1 MNMEFE
7 IIYLKDIEKPEIAK
21 ILDTIK
27 EKNDGMY
34 DALLSHLRSEGT
46 SGIRDDVLKFIANH
60 IEEFKTDESY
70 LYNVAALVGN
80 AKVTPDHLSWAVSY
94 FNNRNLISIDDFMII
109 FSEAIEKGMPLS
121 VIQKCYMDAGDNEV
135 QLYEK
140 ILSYGRE
147 EEKTEETEEMEE
159 NVVGER
165 ASDEKTDNKKQELTN
180 VSADVVEEMEEDANK
195 TDMEEMFENLLVAM
209 SHGNKT
215 MDMSVI
221 RVQEEFNKIV
231 AKLQV
236 DLTELTS
243 YVTQVVREW
252 EGDKEEIGRLNA
264 LSKIQQKVMSNQQQR
279 INELQGKIL
288 RQENRIREAEKFEM
302 QQAAIQRKITE
313 LGSLAASEYGEN
325 FSKEITEK

>member
-7 IIYLKDIEKPEIAK
+7 IIYLKDIEKLEIAK

-60 IEEFKTDESY
+60 IEEFKTDENY
-70 LYNVAALVGN
+70 LYNIAALVGN

-94 FNNRNLISIDDFMII
+94 FNNENLISIDDFMII
-109 FSEAIEKGMPLS
+109 FSEAIEKDMPLS
-121 VIQKCYMDAGDNEV
+121 VIQKCYKDAGNNEV

-140 ILSYGRE
+140 IVSYSG
-147 EEKTEETEEMEE
+147 EEKKEEETED
-159 NVVGER
+159 NVAGES
-165 ASDEKTDNKKQELTN
+165 ASDEKTEDKKLELAN
-180 VSADVVEEMEEDANK
+180 VSADVVEEMEEDTSK

-264 LSKIQQKVMSNQQQR
+264 LTKIQQKVMSNQQQR

>member
-7 IIYLKDIEKPEIAK
+7 IIYLKDIEKLEIAK

-60 IEEFKTDESY
+60 IEEFKTDENY
-70 LYNVAALVGN
+70 LYNIAALVGN

-94 FNNRNLISIDDFMII
+94 FNNENLISIDDFMII
-109 FSEAIEKGMPLS
+109 FSEAIEKDMPLS
-121 VIQKCYMDAGDNEV
+121 VIQKCYKDAGNNEV

-140 ILSYGRE
+140 IVSYSG
-147 EEKTEETEEMEE
+147 EEKKEEETED
-159 NVVGER
+159 NVAGES
-165 ASDEKTDNKKQELTN
+165 ASDEKTEDKKLELAN
-180 VSADVVEEMEEDANK
+180 VSADVVEEMEEDTSK

>member
-1 MNMEFE
+1 MNMEFK
-7 IIYLKDIEKPEIAK
+7 IIYFKDIEKPEIAE

-27 EKNDGMY
+27 KKNDGMY

-46 SGIRDDVLKFIANH
+46 SGIRDDILKFIANH
-60 IEEFKTDESY
+60 IEEFKTDENY
-70 LYNVAALVGN
+70 LYNIAALVGN

-94 FNNRNLISIDDFMII
+94 FNNENLISIDDFMII
-109 FSEAIEKGMPLS
+109 FSEAIEKDMPLS
-121 VIQKCYMDAGDNEV
+121 VIQKCYKDAGNNEV

-140 ILSYGRE
+140 IVSYGG
-147 EEKTEETEEMEE
+147 EEKKKEETED
-159 NVVGER
+159 NVAGES
-165 ASDEKTDNKKQELTN
+165 ASDEKTEDKKLELAN
-180 VSADVVEEMEEDANK
+180 VSADVVEEMEEDTSK

-221 RVQEEFNKIV
+221 RVQEGFNKIV

-264 LSKIQQKVMSNQQQR
+264 LTKIQQKVMSNQQQR

>member
-7 IIYLKDIEKPEIAK
+7 IIYLKDIEKLEIAK

-60 IEEFKTDESY
+60 IEEFKTDENY
-70 LYNVAALVGN
+70 LYNIAALVGN

-94 FNNRNLISIDDFMII
+94 FNNENLISIDDFMII
-109 FSEAIEKGMPLS
+109 FSEAIEKDMPLS
-121 VIQKCYMDAGDNEV
+121 VIQKCYKDAGNNEV

-140 ILSYGRE
+140 IVSYSE
-147 EEKTEETEEMEE
+147 EEKKEEETED
-159 NVVGER
+159 NVAGES
-165 ASDEKTDNKKQELTN
+165 ASDEKTEDNKLELAN
-180 VSADVVEEMEEDANK
+180 VSADVVEEMEEDTSK

-264 LSKIQQKVMSNQQQR
+264 LTKIQQKVMSNQQQR

>member
-1 MNMEFE
+1 MEFE
-7 IIYLKDIEKPEIAK
+7 IIYLKDIEKLEIAK

-60 IEEFKTDESY
+60 IEEFKTDENY
-70 LYNVAALVGN
+70 LYNIAALVGN

-94 FNNRNLISIDDFMII
+94 FNNENLISIDDFMII
-109 FSEAIEKGMPLS
+109 FSEAIEKDMPLS
-121 VIQKCYMDAGDNEV
+121 VIQKCYKDAGNNEV

-140 ILSYGRE
+140 IVSYSG
-147 EEKTEETEEMEE
+147 EEKKEEETED
-159 NVVGER
+159 NVAGES
-165 ASDEKTDNKKQELTN
+165 ASDEKTEDKKLELAN
-180 VSADVVEEMEEDANK
+180 VSADVVEEMEEDTSK

-264 LSKIQQKVMSNQQQR
+264 LTKIQQKVMSNQQQR

>member
-1 MNMEFE
+1 
-7 IIYLKDIEKPEIAK
+7 
-21 ILDTIK
+21 
-27 EKNDGMY
+27 
-34 DALLSHLRSEGT
+34 
-46 SGIRDDVLKFIANH
+46 
-60 IEEFKTDESY
+60 
-70 LYNVAALVGN
+70 
-80 AKVTPDHLSWAVSY
+80 
-94 FNNRNLISIDDFMII
+94 
-109 FSEAIEKGMPLS
+109 
-121 VIQKCYMDAGDNEV
+121 
-135 QLYEK
+135 
-140 ILSYGRE
+140 
-147 EEKTEETEEMEE
+147 
-159 NVVGER
+159 
-165 ASDEKTDNKKQELTN
+165 
-180 VSADVVEEMEEDANK
+180 MEEDTSK

-264 LSKIQQKVMSNQQQR
+264 LTKIQQKVMSNQQQR

>member
-1 MNMEFE
+1 MNDEFT
-7 IIYLKDIEKPEIAK
+7 IIYFKDIEKPEITE

-27 EKNDGMY
+27 KKNDGMY

-46 SGIRDDVLKFIANH
+46 SGIRDDILKFIANH
-60 IEEFKTDESY
+60 IEEFKTDENY
-70 LYNVAALVGN
+70 LYNIAALVGN

-94 FNNRNLISIDDFMII
+94 FNNENLISIDDFMII
-109 FSEAIEKGMPLS
+109 FSEAIEKDMPLS
-121 VIQKCYMDAGDNEV
+121 VIQKCYKDAGDNEV

-140 ILSYGRE
+140 IVSYGG
-147 EEKTEETEEMEE
+147 EEKKKEETED
-159 NVVGER
+159 NVAGEST
-165 ASDEKTDNKKQELTN
+165 SDEKTEDKKLELAN
-180 VSADVVEEMEEDANK
+180 VSADVVEEMEEDTSK

-221 RVQEEFNKIV
+221 RVQEGFNKIV

-243 YVTQVVREW
+243 YVTQVIREW

-264 LSKIQQKVMSNQQQR
+264 LTKIQQKVMSNQQQR

>member
-7 IIYLKDIEKPEIAK
+7 IIYLKDIEKLEIAK

-60 IEEFKTDESY
+60 IEEFKTDENY
-70 LYNVAALVGN
+70 LYNIAALVGN

-94 FNNRNLISIDDFMII
+94 FNNENLISIDDFMII
-109 FSEAIEKGMPLS
+109 FSEAIEKDMPLS
-121 VIQKCYMDAGDNEV
+121 VIQKCYKDAGNNEV

-140 ILSYGRE
+140 IVSYSG
-147 EEKTEETEEMEE
+147 EEKKEEETED
-159 NVVGER
+159 NVAGES
-165 ASDEKTDNKKQELTN
+165 ASDEKTEDKKLELAN
-180 VSADVVEEMEEDANK
+180 VSADVVEEMEKDTSK

-264 LSKIQQKVMSNQQQR
+264 LTKIQQKVMSNQQQR

>member
-1 MNMEFE
+1 MNDEFT
-7 IIYLKDIEKPEIAK
+7 IIYFKDIEKPEITE

-27 EKNDGMY
+27 KKNDGMY

-46 SGIRDDVLKFIANH
+46 SGIRDDILKFIANH
-60 IEEFKTDESY
+60 IEEFKTDENY
-70 LYNVAALVGN
+70 LYNIAALVGN
-80 AKVTPDHLSWAVSY
+80 AKVTPDHMSWAVSY
-94 FNNRNLISIDDFMII
+94 FNNENLISIDDFMII
-109 FSEAIEKGMPLS
+109 FSEAIEKDMPLS
-121 VIQKCYMDAGDNEV
+121 VIQKCYKDAGNNEV

-140 ILSYGRE
+140 IVSYGG
-147 EEKTEETEEMEE
+147 EEKKKEETED
-159 NVVGER
+159 NVAGES
-165 ASDEKTDNKKQELTN
+165 ASDEKTEDKKLELAN
-180 VSADVVEEMEEDANK
+180 VSADVVEEMEEDTSK

-221 RVQEEFNKIV
+221 RVQEGFNKIV

-264 LSKIQQKVMSNQQQR
+264 LTKIQQKVMSNQQQR

>member
-1 MNMEFE
+1 
-7 IIYLKDIEKPEIAK
+7 
-21 ILDTIK
+21 
-27 EKNDGMY
+27 
-34 DALLSHLRSEGT
+34 
-46 SGIRDDVLKFIANH
+46 
-60 IEEFKTDESY
+60 
-70 LYNVAALVGN
+70 
-80 AKVTPDHLSWAVSY
+80 
-94 FNNRNLISIDDFMII
+94 
-109 FSEAIEKGMPLS
+109 MPLS
-121 VIQKCYMDAGDNEV
+121 VIQKCYKDAGNNEV

-140 ILSYGRE
+140 IVSYSG
-147 EEKTEETEEMEE
+147 EEKKEEETED
-159 NVVGER
+159 NVAGES
-165 ASDEKTDNKKQELTN
+165 ASDEKTEDKKLELAN
-180 VSADVVEEMEEDANK
+180 VSADVVEEMEEDTSK

-264 LSKIQQKVMSNQQQR
+264 LTKIQQKVMSNQQQR

>member
-7 IIYLKDIEKPEIAK
+7 IIYLKDIEKLEIAK

-60 IEEFKTDESY
+60 IEEFKTDENY
-70 LYNVAALVGN
+70 LYNIAALVGN

-94 FNNRNLISIDDFMII
+94 FNNENLISIDDFMII
-109 FSEAIEKGMPLS
+109 FSEAIEKDMPLS
-121 VIQKCYMDAGDNEV
+121 VIQKCYKDAGNNEV

-140 ILSYGRE
+140 IVSYSG
-147 EEKTEETEEMEE
+147 EEKKEEETED
-159 NVVGER
+159 NAAGES
-165 ASDEKTDNKKQELTN
+165 ASDEKTEDKKLELAN
-180 VSADVVEEMEEDANK
+180 VSADVVEEMEEDTSK

-264 LSKIQQKVMSNQQQR
+264 LTKIQQKVMSNQQQR